1 MGAKEQVVML
11 VGWMKDSSSALVC
24 PEGDCEVWM

>member
-1 MGAKEQVVML
+1 L
-11 VGWMKDSSSALVC
+11 FRTSSALKMELKASAIALVC